1 MELESV
7 EGFVAGL
14 LEYSAVY
21 EDGEEADIY
30 QALRHLLMGV
40 ALYDLMGEDDRQ
52 LTKKLLRKLQYFF
65 SASFCVKERKRNK
78 EKKIIPPNPLLKE
91 KIKKEKAEKKTEQNT
106 AAGDDVLEGFRKEC
120 LRYVGQYGQE
130 LVDDFYFHWK
140 QVNRETGKRLFE
152 EKRCFDIDSQLRAW
166 SKSEFTLSKETAALR
181 LQKQKKQ
188 QQTNEAVVA
197 AERQQAEARREAER
211 EQDRQRAGGLDEQ
224 IAANPDGFLA
234 RVQRER
240 QRREDK
246 K

>member
-21 EDGEEADIY
+21 KDGEEADIY

-78 EKKIIPPNPLLKE
+78 EKKNIPPNPLLKE
-91 KIKKEKAEKKTEQNT
+91 KIKKEKAEKNPPTVGDAKKAFYNECLGYAKRYDNQQVADFYYYWSEEDENGKMRWQKERCWKTETRLKRWMKNQYSVADT
-106 AAGDDVLEGFRKEC
+106 AAAIRLRK
-120 LRYVGQYGQE
+120 L
-130 LVDDFYFHWK
+130 
-140 QVNRETGKRLFE
+140 
-152 EKRCFDIDSQLRAW
+152 
-166 SKSEFTLSKETAALR
+166 
-181 LQKQKKQ
+181 KKQ

>member
-21 EDGEEADIY
+21 KDGEEADIY

-78 EKKIIPPNPLLKE
+78 EKKNIPPNPLLKE
-91 KIKKEKAEKKTEQNT
+91 KIKKEKAEKNPPTVGDAKKAFYNECLGYAKRYDNQQVADFYYYWSEEDENGKMRWQKERCWKTETRLKRWMKNQYSVADT
-106 AAGDDVLEGFRKEC
+106 AAAIRLRK
-120 LRYVGQYGQE
+120 L
-130 LVDDFYFHWK
+130 
-140 QVNRETGKRLFE
+140 
-152 EKRCFDIDSQLRAW
+152 
-166 SKSEFTLSKETAALR
+166 
-181 LQKQKKQ
+181 KKQ

-240 QRREDK
+240 QRREGK

>member
-78 EKKIIPPNPLLKE
+78 EKKNIPPNPLLKE
-91 KIKKEKAEKKTEQNT
+91 KIKKEKAEKNPPTVGDAKKAFYNECLGYAKRYDNQQVADFYYYWSEEDENGKMRWQKERCWKTETRLKRWMKNQYSVADT
-106 AAGDDVLEGFRKEC
+106 AAAIRLRK
-120 LRYVGQYGQE
+120 L
-130 LVDDFYFHWK
+130 
-140 QVNRETGKRLFE
+140 
-152 EKRCFDIDSQLRAW
+152 
-166 SKSEFTLSKETAALR
+166 
-181 LQKQKKQ
+181 KKQ

-240 QRREDK
+240 QRREGK

>member
-7 EGFVAGL
+7 KGFVAGL

-78 EKKIIPPNPLLKE
+78 EKKNIPPNPLLKE
-91 KIKKEKAEKKTEQNT
+91 KIKKEKAEKNPPTVSDAKKAFYNECLGYAKRYDNQQVADFYYYWSEEDENGKMRWQKERCWKTETRLKRWMKNQYSVADT
-106 AAGDDVLEGFRKEC
+106 AAAIRLRK
-120 LRYVGQYGQE
+120 L
-130 LVDDFYFHWK
+130 
-140 QVNRETGKRLFE
+140 
-152 EKRCFDIDSQLRAW
+152 
-166 SKSEFTLSKETAALR
+166 
-181 LQKQKKQ
+181 KKQ

-240 QRREDK
+240 QRREGK

>member
-21 EDGEEADIY
+21 KDGEEADIY

-78 EKKIIPPNPLLKE
+78 EKKNIPPNPLLKE
-91 KIKKEKAEKKTEQNT
+91 KIKKEKAEKNPPTVGDAKKAFYNESLGYAKRYDNQQVADFYYYWSEEDENGKMRWQKERCWKTETRLKRWMKNQYSVADT
-106 AAGDDVLEGFRKEC
+106 AAAIRLRK
-120 LRYVGQYGQE
+120 L
-130 LVDDFYFHWK
+130 
-140 QVNRETGKRLFE
+140 
-152 EKRCFDIDSQLRAW
+152 
-166 SKSEFTLSKETAALR
+166 
-181 LQKQKKQ
+181 KKQ

-240 QRREDK
+240 QRREGK